1 MRKAGS
7 RVEVI
12 TPDPDSRAA
21 MGINQMDPATRAPSA
36 RAGFTQGRQEAAR
49 LAFL

>member
-1 MRKAGS
+1 MVGTSAMELPPAVEALRTQGS

-21 MGINQMDPATRAPSA
+21 MA
-36 RAGFTQGRQEAAR
+36 
-49 LAFL
+49 